1 MNDTERMRFIE
12 MENMRLLEEN
22 ERLHKIIS
30 QLNRTLN
37 RLIRHYI
44 SPDQAA

>member
-1 MNDTERMRFIE
+1 MNDTEKMRFIE
-12 MENMRLLEEN
+12 MENVRLLEEN
-22 ERLHKIIS
+22 ERLHKIIV

-44 SPDQAA
+44 SPGKAA

>member
-1 MNDTERMRFIE
+1 MNNTEKIRFME

-22 ERLHKIIS
+22 ERLHKIIA

-37 RLIRHYI
+37 RLIGHYI
-44 SPDQAA
+44 SLDKAA